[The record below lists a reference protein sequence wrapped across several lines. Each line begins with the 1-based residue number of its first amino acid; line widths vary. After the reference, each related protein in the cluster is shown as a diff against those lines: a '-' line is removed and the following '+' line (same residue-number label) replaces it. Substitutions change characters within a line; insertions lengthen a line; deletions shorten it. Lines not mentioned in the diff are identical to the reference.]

1 MSLAFLKH
9 SINQHILLKTF
20 SGFPT
25 HLGQNSNSL
34 PKPLYIIFPAHLS
47 TLSLTRHPSLYSPH
61 QLISLGNSIKH
72 CRLVPA
78 TGSLYCR
85 DFCLELPSTLG
96 CVCLSPLAQ
105 TEAVSEYPFYSRHS
119 KIPALALFFLPSTH
133 HEAHI
138 IHHLDYFL
146 IICLPQL
153 EGKFQIIRVFVCL
166 VCPYP
171 KCPFIE

>member
-1 MSLAFLKH
+1 MPTSQPYHLPCIPH
-9 SINQHILLKTF
+9 STQP
-20 SGFPT
+20 G
-25 HLGQNSNSL
+25 
-34 PKPLYIIFPAHLS
+34 
-47 TLSLTRHPSLYSPH
+47 

-78 TGSLYCR
+78 AGSLYFR
-85 DFCLELPSTLG
+85 DFYLELPSTLG

-105 TEAVSEYPFYSRHS
+105 REAISEYPFYSRHS
-119 KIPALALFFLPSTH
+119 QIPALALFFLPSTH

-153 EGKFQIIRVFVCL
+153 EGKFQIIRVFAL
-166 VCPYP
+166 FSHIPNAHLLN
-171 KCPFIE
+171 KCIQAM

>member
-1 MSLAFLKH
+1 MALMSLRSGMSNFSLTFALYLFSISSLLLITLHFLK
-9 SINQHILLKTF
+9 SYFTF
-20 SGFPT
+20 PFFQSEW
-25 HLGQNSNSL
+25 
-34 PKPLYIIFPAHLS
+34 KV
-47 TLSLTRHPSLYSPH
+47 
-61 QLISLGNSIKH
+61 SLGNSIKH